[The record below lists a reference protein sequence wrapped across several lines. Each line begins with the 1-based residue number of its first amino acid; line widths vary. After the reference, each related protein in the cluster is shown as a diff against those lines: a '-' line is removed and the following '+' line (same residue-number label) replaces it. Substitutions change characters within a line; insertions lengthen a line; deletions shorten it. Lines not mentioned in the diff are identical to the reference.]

1 MKKELTTLEQNKIIT
16 GEAITLT
23 TVIAISAI
31 AILAIVAYKLFTS
44 QKGTTTTPGGWKFT
58 WN

>member
-1 MKKELTTLEQNKIIT
+1 MKKELSLVEQNELIT

-44 QKGTTTTPGGWKFT
+44 SKGTTTTPGGWKFT